1 MTIETIV
8 IISGLILVAMLASIV
23 LGGRKSNFESDTTTS
38 YNGRSYQSARTAKE
52 NRWG

>member
-8 IISGLILVAMLASIV
+8 IISGLILVAMLVSII

-38 YNGRSYQSARTAKE
+38 YNGRSYQSARTAKY
-52 NRWG
+52 NRYG